1 MALTAAEQYLLE
13 LINRARL
20 DPAAEAKRL
29 SINLND
35 SLAPGSIDASSKQVL
50 APNAL
55 LETAAIAHSQWMLAA
70 DVFSHTGANGS
81 TPAGRAKAAGYN
93 WNLVGENIAMQGS
106 SGKLDAGKAIA
117 AEHDGLMRSAGHR
130 LNLMNEGFREVGI
143 AQELGVF
150 TQAGQNYNA
159 SMVAEVFGR
168 SANTVFVT
176 GVAYNDKNKDGF
188 YSIGEA
194 QAGVTLSVAGQ
205 STKTQTAGGYALG
218 VVASD
223 VAHISGTV
231 GKLSFTAD
239 LFHVTDNVKLDVVNG
254 NTLYSSAS
262 ISLGTGINS
271 VRLLGID
278 NLQATGNASA
288 NTITG
293 GNGNNLLQGL
303 AGNDKIY
310 GGAGADRLLGGDGND
325 SLSGDAGRDWLD
337 GGAGKDL
344 LTGGLD
350 ADVFVFTKGS
360 SADIVADFKLSQGD
374 SLQLDDAL
382 WNNRDLSAAQVVAQY
397 AHVVKGAVL
406 FDFGGGQSLKL
417 TGVTSLSGL
426 ADHIDFI

>member
-20 DPAAEAKRL
+20 DPAAEARRL
-29 SINLND
+29 GLNLND
-35 SLAPGSIDASSKQVL
+35 NLAPGSIDASAKQVL

-55 LETAAIAHSQWMLAA
+55 LETAATAHSKWMLAA
-70 DVFSHTGANGS
+70 DVFSHNGSNGS
-81 TPAGRAKAAGYN
+81 TPASRVTATGYK

-130 LNLMNEGFREVGI
+130 LNLMNEEFREVGI

-150 TQAGQNYNA
+150 TQASQNFNA
-159 SMVAEVFGR
+159 SMLAEVFGR
-168 SANTVFVT
+168 SGDTVFVT
-176 GVAYNDKNKDGF
+176 GVAYTDKNKDGF

-194 QAGVTLSVAGQ
+194 QAGVTLSVTGQ
-205 STKTQTAGGYALG
+205 STKTQAAGGYALG
-218 VVASD
+218 VAASNS
-223 VAHISGTV
+223 VHVSGIV

-239 LFHVTDNVKLDVVNG
+239 LFDVAGNVKLDVVNG

-262 ISLGTGINS
+262 ISLGTGINNLK
-271 VRLLGID
+271 LLGID
-278 NLQATGNASA
+278 DLRATGNAA
-288 NTITG
+288 NNTITG
-293 GNGNNLLQGL
+293 NNGNNLLQGL
-303 AGNDKIY
+303 AGNDKIF
-310 GGAGADRLLGGDGND
+310 GGAGADQLLGGIGND
-325 SLSGDAGRDWLD
+325 SLVGDSGQDRLD

-344 LTGGLD
+344 LSGGLG
-350 ADVFVFTKGS
+350 ADVFVFVKGS
-360 SADIVADFKLSQGD
+360 GADIVSDFTLAQGD

-382 WNNRDLSAAQVVAQY
+382 WSGHDLSAAQVVAQF
-397 AHVVKGAVL
+397 AHVLKGAVL

-417 TGVTSLSGL
+417 TGISSLTGL